1 MPEEVSL
8 TFTTTTAQWA
18 VVMVVAIVVTVVTA
32 VWAVKTWLSW
42 MVANVEGAGRKV
54 FVGIHGRTNNAV
66 VCPHP
71 LDEERTTFFISP
83 LVRPFAYVNPDR
95 DEIRLKVPF
104 APEGA
109 PATEGG
115 DEAIVTLRVSWSVPA
130 WVPFYDIPGEPGDH
144 GKLPNKLLV
153 EPCRVPGQIV
163 ERFERRRIPE
173 MFPVPYD
180 YFVPGAAVIA
190 FMNKYTEGE
199 HLERMREFIV
209 QHTREFLGSFH
220 VRELMRVEEEEQLG
234 NEVQRLHYT
243 RARIL
248 GHDVDFSDADPNDL
262 AHYVPCEYR
271 NMGQLLSV
279 QSYFL
284 TKASQLEL
292 EPYGIFINNVTVLP
306 IQLPR
311 RLVEASRGKEA
322 RRDEVA
328 SMNRF
333 TEGLRAN
340 VQKLRDEN
348 VGMDPDIAGLIVADS
363 ISTES
368 RPGILGVM
376 LALLKQWRKES

>member
-1 MPEEVSL
+1 MSEEVSL
-8 TFTTTTAQWA
+8 AFWA
-18 VVMVVAIVVTVVTA
+18 VVMVVAIVTTVVTA

-83 LVRPFAYVNPDR
+83 LVRPFAYVNADR

-115 DEAIVTLRVSWSVPA
+115 DEAIATLRVSWSVPA
-130 WVPFYDIPGEPGDH
+130 WVPFYDIPGEPGYH
-144 GKLPNKLLV
+144 GKLPNNLLV
-153 EPCRVPGQIV
+153 ESRRVPDQIV

-173 MFPVPYD
+173 VFPGPYD

-220 VRELMRVEEEEQLG
+220 VRELMRVKEEKQQG
-234 NEVQRLHYT
+234 DKAQRLHY
-243 RARIL
+243 RSARIL
-248 GHDVDFSDADPNDL
+248 GHDVNFDDDSNDL

-279 QSYFL
+279 QSHFL
-284 TKASQLEL
+284 TKVSQLEL
-292 EPYGIFINNVTVLP
+292 EPYGIFVNNVTVVR

-328 SMNRF
+328 SMNQF

-340 VQKLRDEN
+340 VQKLRDED

-368 RPGILGVM
+368 RPGILGVV

>member
-1 MPEEVSL
+1 MSGEAYLAFWVI
-8 TFTTTTAQWA
+8 AMA
-18 VVMVVAIVVTVVTA
+18 IAIVVTVVTA
-32 VWAVKTWLSW
+32 VQLSRIWLSW
-42 MVANVEGAGRKV
+42 MVVNIEGAGRKV
-54 FVGIHGRTNNAV
+54 FVGIHGRTNNVV

-71 LDEERTTFFISP
+71 LSEERTTFLVNP

-95 DEIRLKVPF
+95 DEIRLKIPF
-104 APEGA
+104 SPEGA
-109 PATEGG
+109 PATENE
-115 DEAIVTLRVSWSVPA
+115 DEAIATLRVSWSVPS
-130 WVPFYDIPGEPGDH
+130 WVPFYDIPGEPGNH
-144 GKLPNKLLV
+144 GKLPNNLLV
-153 EPCRVPGQIV
+153 ESGRLIRQDQRARD
-163 ERFERRRIPE
+163 RFERRRLPE
-173 MFPVPYD
+173 VFPKPHD

-220 VRELMRVEEEEQLG
+220 VRELMRVKEEEQG
-234 NEVQRLHYT
+234 NEVQRLRYA

-248 GHDVDFSDADPNDL
+248 GHDVNFSDDPNDL
-262 AHYVPCEYR
+262 AHYAPCEYC

-284 TKASQLEL
+284 TKVSQQEL
-292 EPYGIFINNVTVLP
+292 EPYGIFVNNVTVVR

-322 RRDEVA
+322 RRDEVV

-340 VQKLRDEN
+340 VQKLKDED
-348 VGMDPDIAGLIVADS
+348 VGMDPNIAGLIVADS
-363 ISTES
+363 ISSES
-368 RPGILGVM
+368 RPGVLGVV
-376 LALLKQWRKES
+376 LALLKQWRK